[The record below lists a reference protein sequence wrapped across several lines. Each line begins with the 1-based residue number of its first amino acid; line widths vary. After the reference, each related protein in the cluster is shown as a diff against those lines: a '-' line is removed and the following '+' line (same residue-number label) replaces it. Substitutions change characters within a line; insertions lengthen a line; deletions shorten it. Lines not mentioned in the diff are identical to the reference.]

1 MLVED
6 DRPDVQIWNDT
17 INNSKSLVD
26 ENKVASFTGAWL
38 VVECYMY
45 RKIYEAFALRSV
57 RVKALEGKAWHQN
70 QLSQVLVFTYFYE
83 HASWSQPNSALW
95 LVTQTDK
102 IRMVNLHIP
111 KCKNAKWISGA
122 GKGCRSGESTCLLTY

>member
-1 MLVED
+1 MKTNKPLMLIED
-6 DRPDVQIWNDT
+6 DCPDVQIWNDT

-57 RVKALEGKAWHQN
+57 FKALKGQN
-70 QLSQVLVFTYFYE
+70 LRKSAIVL
-83 HASWSQPNSALW
+83 
-95 LVTQTDK
+95 
-102 IRMVNLHIP
+102 
-111 KCKNAKWISGA
+111 
-122 GKGCRSGESTCLLTY
+122 TCC

>member
-1 MLVED
+1 MKTNKPLMLIED
-6 DRPDVQIWNDT
+6 DCPDVQIWNDT

-57 RVKALEGKAWHQN
+57 LKLLKGQN
-70 QLSQVLVFTYFYE
+70 LRKSAIVL
-83 HASWSQPNSALW
+83 
-95 LVTQTDK
+95 
-102 IRMVNLHIP
+102 
-111 KCKNAKWISGA
+111 
-122 GKGCRSGESTCLLTY
+122 TCY